1 MGPRKK
7 SDIATY
13 NVEEANVM
21 DVFPDP
27 PKNLAGK
34 LADIG
39 LVVGYVQKDKQNT
52 GQGYS
57 YASAEAVLKK
67 VNHEC
72 FSRGIAI
79 QSNAEIVS
87 YNEYGPDGKKKMRA
101 VVKLTLTFIDSAEGA
116 NRAIQVEGLG
126 EGMDAGDKAVLKANT
141 SALKYALANAFLISW
156 GDDPEADASTDA
168 DNKPHRSQKS
178 VSDATSVAQAIASA
192 TLSNI
197 TEVRSMLLQLRGTPE
212 YAVLVEKI
220 KAKQAELGWTAS

>member
-1 MGPRKK
+1 VSPRKK
-7 SDIATY
+7 TDSIINNPEVD
-13 NVEEANVM
+13 VM
-21 DVFPDP
+21 DIFPEP
-27 PKNLAGK
+27 QKNLAGK
-34 LADIG
+34 LAEIG

-57 YASAEAVLKK
+57 YASAETVLKK
-67 VNHEC
+67 VNSEC

-87 YNEYGPDGKKKMRA
+87 YNEFGPEGKKKMRA
-101 VVKLTLTFIDSAEGA
+101 VVKLTLQFIDSAEGA

-168 DNKPHRSQKS
+168 DSKPSRAQQKAAN
-178 VSDATSVAQAIASA
+178 DASAIAQAIASA
-192 TLSNI
+192 TLSNLAD
-197 TEVRSMLLQLRGTPE
+197 VRGQLLQLRGTPE
-212 YAVLVEKI
+212 YPALVEKI
-220 KAKQAELGWTAS
+220 KAKQAELGWKA

>member
-1 MGPRKK
+1 MARKK
-7 SDIATY
+7 PETTGY
-13 NVEEANVM
+13 NPMEVDVM
-21 DVFPDP
+21 DVFPEP
-27 PKNLAGK
+27 QKNLAGK
-34 LADIG
+34 LAEIG

-67 VNHEC
+67 VNSEC

-87 YNEYGPDGKKKMRA
+87 YNEYGPEGKKKMRA
-101 VVKLTLTFIDSAEGA
+101 VVKLTLQFIDSAEGST
-116 NRAIQVEGLG
+116 RAIQVEGLG

-168 DNKPHRSQKS
+168 DSKPQRSPKATNDGTS
-178 VSDATSVAQAIASA
+178 VSQAIASA

-197 TEVRSMLLQLRGTPE
+197 NDVRGQVLQLRGTPE
-212 YAVLVEKI
+212 YPALVEKI